1 MSDFKAL
8 INKEII
14 ISCLTML
21 VVVTISVIGQFG
33 LQNDWVSLIAQTWF
47 AVWVANLCYRHR
59 NERFIKLW
67 WVILALAVLLVIGN
81 H

>member
-21 VVVTISVIGQFG
+21 VVVTISVIG
-33 LQNDWVSLIAQTWF
+33 
-47 AVWVANLCYRHR
+47 
-59 NERFIKLW
+59 
-67 WVILALAVLLVIGN
+67 
-81 H
+81 